1 MDSAVVIAVLAF
13 VAIGGAG
20 IALTGGK
27 NQPATANKRVKAVA
41 GAKAVDRRKQAT
53 EIAALKRPQ
62 STAEA
67 LKELSNNEKQS
78 RKRRFS
84 VKGQLAQA
92 GLANVSPA
100 MFWMGSAAAG
110 VVLGIAGLI
119 IQAGASNPLF
129 MYLAGAMGFFVGF
142 LGLPRWVLGMQVAGR
157 QKKFSNQ
164 LADAIDIIVRGVKSG
179 LPLNQCLRIIAAE
192 SPEPLRAEFQAL
204 VDSSAMG
211 VPLDQSMQRMYDR
224 MPLPEVNFFSIVLVI
239 QQKTGGNLSES
250 LGNLSSVL
258 RARKLMKEKVKAL
271 SSEAKASAMIIG
283 SLPIVVMCMVY
294 FTRPTYIM
302 ILFNEPVGNLILL
315 GAACMMSMGIFVM
328 NKMVNFKF

>member
-1 MDSAVVIAVLAF
+1 MDPALIAAVLAF

-20 IALTGGK
+20 FVFAGGK
-27 NQPATANKRVKAVA
+27 GQPATANKRVRAVS
-41 GAKAVDRRKQAT
+41 GAAKTVDPRKQAT
-53 EIAALKRPQ
+53 EIAALKRRQ

-67 LKELSNNEKQS
+67 LKELSNTEKQS
-78 RKRRFS
+78 RRRRFS
-84 VKGQLAQA
+84 VKGQIAQA
-92 GLANVSPA
+92 GLSITPVHY
-100 MFWMGSAAAG
+100 WAG
-110 VVLGIAGLI
+110 ATGIGLVFGIIGLI
-119 IQAGASNPLF
+119 LQSGAENPLF

-142 LGLPRWVLGMQVAGR
+142 LGLPRWVLGMFVAGR
-157 QKKFSNQ
+157 QKKFANQ

-179 LPLNQCLRIIAAE
+179 LPLNQCMRIIAAE
-192 SPEPLRAEFQAL
+192 SPEPLRTEFQSL

-224 MPLPEVNFFSIVLVI
+224 MPLPEVNFFSIVLII

-283 SLPIVVMCMVY
+283 SLPPMVMAMVY
-294 FTRPTYIM
+294 FTRPSYIM
-302 ILFNEPVGNLILL
+302 ILFTEPMGHLILL
-315 GAACMMSMGIFVM
+315 GAATMMSMGIFIM

>member
-1 MDSAVVIAVLAF
+1 MDPALIIAVLAF

-20 IALTGGK
+20 IALTSQ

-41 GAKAVDRRKQAT
+41 SAKNVDRRKQAT
-53 EIAALKRPQ
+53 EMAALKRRQ

-78 RKRRFS
+78 RRRRFS

-92 GLANVSPA
+92 GVTMTPTV
-100 MFWMGSAAAG
+100 FWAASAGVA
-110 VVLGIAGLI
+110 VVLGLVGLFVQGYIGAG
-119 IQAGASNPLF
+119 
-129 MYLAGAMGFFVGF
+129 MGFFIGL
-142 LGLPRWVLGMQVAGR
+142 LGLPRWFLGVLVAGR

-211 VPLDQSMQRMYDR
+211 VPLEQSMQRMYDR
-224 MPLPEVNFFSIVLVI
+224 MPLAEVNFFSIVLVI

-283 SLPIVVMCMVY
+283 ALPLLVMAMVY
-294 FTRPTYIM
+294 FTRPSYIM
-302 ILFNEPVGNLILL
+302 ILFTDPVGNLILL
-315 GAACMMSMGIFVM
+315 GAATMMSMGIFIM